1 MRVLAKNS
9 IKRSAR
15 LLVMNH
21 HSARWRRRAKNR
33 SDHKT
38 GYPRVHLGRAD
49 FDLVREMLS

>member
-1 MRVLAKNS
+1 
-9 IKRSAR
+9 
-15 LLVMNH
+15 MNH

-49 FDLVREMLS
+49 FDLVHENAFLVSSDPAACQCEV